1 MFTKKSLPTDVAGRL
16 VVSTQLGPQSAAPI
30 TQNSTLIQTQSQS
43 LFLAPNASARTSSS
57 FLVRRNSVVPNM
69 APSMAQDNE
78 NEPEANKIRRFSCM

>member
-1 MFTKKSLPTDVAGRL
+1 M
-16 VVSTQLGPQSAAPI
+16 VSTQLGPQSAAPI

-69 APSMAQDNE
+69 AQDNE
-78 NEPEANKIRRFSCM
+78 NEPEANKIRRFSCMWTMSKH